1 MIDFQTEIIKVHQQ
15 EGTYACYSDRDMAIR
30 NTGRIRAL
38 CLVIDRDS
46 ISVYFVFVTFKL
58 YSLFIYSSAELS
70 FFATLYL
77 KN

>member
-1 MIDFQTEIIKVHQQ
+1 MRIVSSPLKLVVLLLSII
-15 EGTYACYSDRDMAIR
+15 I
-30 NTGRIRAL
+30 
-38 CLVIDRDS
+38 IDRDS